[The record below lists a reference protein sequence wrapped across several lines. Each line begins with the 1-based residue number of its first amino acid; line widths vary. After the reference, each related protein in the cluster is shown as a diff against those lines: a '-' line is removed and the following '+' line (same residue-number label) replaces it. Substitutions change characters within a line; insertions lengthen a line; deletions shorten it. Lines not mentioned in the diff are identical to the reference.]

1 MEKTI
6 LVVSANPK
14 GTPELDIVKEVNSIK
29 EGLGRRSNNS
39 EEFDVKTIESTT
51 YDDLRQ
57 NLLNLKQ
64 KPTIVHF
71 CGHGAGEQGLVLQ
84 DNESNPDFVSTEALS
99 DLFRILSKQEDNKI
113 ECVIL
118 NACFA
123 EVQAKEISKHI
134 NYVIGMKDAIPDDLA
149 IEFTKGF
156 YEGLN
161 AGYSIDTAFEVG
173 QNCIIK
179 KVFKQPERYREFILD
194 EPSET
199 APKTKLRAHL
209 IPKLHK
215 NSHPVAF
222 PRLTPSQAAGKGLSA
237 LKDLMSNPQVYA
249 EVKAG
254 KDKLQEAC
262 NQIKII
268 STYKSVHDELHN
280 LEFECYQPII
290 DEERWFSDNTK
301 MSLRNLR
308 SYYSNL
314 QRINGNLQETAQR
327 KIENQPILQ
336 ETDWLQD
343 LKQAQAGLYEFIEI
357 SNEIADFCKLQPTIN
372 LLNSV
377 LAYQPTVMDTNL
389 NNAAKALSLASLV
402 QSMCIIRDDIDQ
414 VKPISEQESKKIRY
428 IQEGVKALE
437 DLLQEYA
444 SLVIRHN
451 EWQRIE
457 LDLRCIQSNLNQN
470 INTLEWALSRLKT
483 RIEKQYSDCGD
494 EWMEEMNQLK
504 KYEDKLNNALTMK
517 AEISEVKED
526 FQAWRRQASYC
537 FFILD
542 KELNSFCGQLR
553 DYIDKPL
560 EAIIEMM
567 TS

>member
-14 GTPELDIVKEVNSIK
+14 GTSDLKIDNEVKSIRK
-29 EGLGRRSNNS
+29 AVERRSNNS
-39 EEFDVKTIESTT
+39 DKFVIQRLESATFDNLRE
-51 YDDLRQ
+51 DLINRHP
-57 NLLNLKQ
+57 

-71 CGHGAGEQGLVLQ
+71 CGHGTGEQGLVLQ
-84 DNESNPDFVSTEALS
+84 DDEANPYLANTEALS
-99 DLFRILSKQEDNKI
+99 DFFRILSQQEDHRI
-113 ECVIL
+113 ECVLL
-118 NACFA
+118 NACFS
-123 EVQAKEISKHI
+123 EVQAEEIVKHI
-134 NYVIGMKDAIPDDLA
+134 NYVIGMKDGIRDDLA

-156 YEGLN
+156 YDGIN
-161 AGYSIDTAFEVG
+161 AGYSIIDAFELG
-173 QNCIIK
+173 KNAIK
-179 KVFKQPERYREFILD
+179 VKVLSKPKSYREFILD
-194 EPSET
+194 EPTET
-199 APKTKLRAHL
+199 SSNTKLRADL

-215 NSHPVAF
+215 NPHPVTF
-222 PRLTPSQAAGKGLSA
+222 LPLTPGEAVGRGLSA

-308 SYYSNL
+308 NYHSNL
-314 QRINGNLQETAQR
+314 QRINGSLQEIIQR
-327 KIENQPILQ
+327 TIENQPILQ

-343 LKQAQAGLYEFIEI
+343 LKQAQGELDEFIEK
-357 SNEIADFCKLQPTIN
+357 SNEVADFCKLQPTIS

-377 LAYQPTVMDTNL
+377 LAFQPTVMDTNL
-389 NNAAKALSLASLV
+389 NNAAKALSLPILV
-402 QSMCIIRDDIDQ
+402 QSMSNIRDDIDQ
-414 VKPISEQESKKIRY
+414 VKPISEQESKKIRHF
-428 IQEGVKALE
+428 QEGVKALE
-437 DLLQEYA
+437 DLQQKWS
-444 SLVIRHN
+444 SLIIRHN

-483 RIEKQYSDCGD
+483 KIEKQYSDCGE
-494 EWMEEMNQLK
+494 EWMKEMKKLK
-504 KYEDKLNNALTMK
+504 KIEDKLNNTLTMK
-517 AEISEVKED
+517 AEISEVKEN
-526 FQAWRRQASYC
+526 FQEWRRQASYC

-560 EAIIEMM
+560 ASIIEMM
-567 TS
+567 AS